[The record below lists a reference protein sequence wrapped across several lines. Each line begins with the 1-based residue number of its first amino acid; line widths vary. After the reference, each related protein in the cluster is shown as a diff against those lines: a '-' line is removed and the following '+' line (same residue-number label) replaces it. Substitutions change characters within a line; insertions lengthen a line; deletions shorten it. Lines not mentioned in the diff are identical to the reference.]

1 MLLRDLIDRMRAGL
15 SAWRDAREIAQLRAT
30 SPEIAAALAR
40 EAGTVPAELEHMAAA
55 GRRAARLRE
64 RMIQAFGIS
73 PDILS
78 AADYGA
84 LRQTG
89 IACSQCNAKRRCAIE
104 LQRGTARANAA
115 GFCPNA
121 STFAAL
127 TNSSRH

>member
-15 SAWRDAREIAQLRAT
+15 SARRDAREIERLRAT
-30 SPEIAAALAR
+30 SPQIAAALAR
-40 EAGTVPAELEHMAAA
+40 EAGTVPAELQNIAAA

-64 RMIQAFGIS
+64 RMIEAFGIS
-73 PDILS
+73 PAMLS
-78 AADYGA
+78 AADQGA

-89 IACSQCNAKRRCAIE
+89 IACSQCGAKRRCAVE

-115 GFCPNA
+115 GFCPNV

-127 TNSSRH
+127 SATSRH